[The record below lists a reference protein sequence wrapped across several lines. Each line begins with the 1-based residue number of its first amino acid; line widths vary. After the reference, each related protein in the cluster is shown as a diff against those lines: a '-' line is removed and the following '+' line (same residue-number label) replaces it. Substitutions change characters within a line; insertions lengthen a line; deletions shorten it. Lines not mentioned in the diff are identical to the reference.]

1 MFYVV
6 LINWL
11 CFVRREEEIGTQM
24 RFQYRKTD
32 RWREKL
38 FNCKWVDVVEIA

>member
-1 MFYVV
+1 VV

-11 CFVRREEEIGTQM
+11 CFVRREDETGTQIL
-24 RFQYRKTD
+24 FQYRETD

-38 FNCKWVDVVEIA
+38 FNIKWVDVVEIA